1 MCIFGAVCCGALI
14 TNILLKDNV
23 ARLRPFE
30 ASYEYAEW
38 WFNVGSPT
46 EDGFSFPSGHVTAC
60 AAGMTAITLMRG
72 KKWLVPSVIIV
83 LIMGIS
89 RNYLMAHYPSD
100 VLFAATDYLDQL
112 DDGKILFGWAH
123 AAQGLDFTSKC
134 LEKNFTV
141 IAWEEI
147 FEDGRYI
154 FYRNREIAGE
164 AAVMHAFC
172 NYGKMPYDCKVAIV
186 GNGQTAKGAM
196 RILHGLGATVDVY
209 GRKQEQL
216 FRKKLYEY
224 DVIINCVMWDISR
237 KDHLIYKDDLAK
249 MQPNSMIVDVSCD
262 PYLGVETS
270 HPTTISDPVYE
281 VDGVLHYAVDNT
293 PAMFP
298 FTVTKV
304 LSEGT
309 VRMMDDV
316 IEGTYPPALLDAM
329 VIEQGHIRS
338 KSVWDFR
345 EARGLLCK

>member
-1 MCIFGAVCCGALI
+1 MEKRTMGLLI
-14 TNILLKDNV
+14 SHKNHEKRRAILPEHV
-23 ARLRPFE
+23 AQLRNRGNLYFE
-30 ASYEYAEW
+30 TGYGLSVGRTDEEYA
-38 WFNVGSPT
+38 
-46 EDGFSFPSGHVTAC
+46 
-60 AAGMTAITLMRG
+60 AAGAHIVSREQAMQCN
-72 KKWLVPSVIIV
+72 IIV
-83 LIMGIS
+83 
-89 RNYLMAHYPSD
+89 D
-100 VLFAATDYLDQL
+100 VKLGDADYLDQL